1 MEIFGYKQNRSLAA
15 DTGETKYQP
24 LQNEPI
30 RAQLGGKLQIGGQE
44 NETAVTSTLPA
55 SGYYPHTGVLIVLIS
70 CQFVSNCHKSQFL
83 DNIYTKKWQK
93 SSFFYLVQ

>member
-44 NETAVTSTLPA
+44 SETAVTSSQLA
-55 SGYYPHTGVLIVLIS
+55 GGYYPHTGVLIVLIS
-70 CQFVSNCHKSQFL
+70 CQFVSNCHTSQLKEDLHRKLGIFIL
-83 DNIYTKKWQK
+83 QIV
-93 SSFFYLVQ
+93 SE